1 MIFNVRI
8 SNTTKIS
15 FFFANFEKD
24 FNLFKLKLLNK
35 STQTIIK
42 KINTLKTIQKNII
55 NMQKNRSYIKKKT
68 FQLKKDKVFLFMKN
82 LKTKKLNKKL
92 NHIKIELFFIKN

>member
-1 MIFNVRI
+1 
-8 SNTTKIS
+8 
-15 FFFANFEKD
+15 
-24 FNLFKLKLLNK
+24 
-35 STQTIIK
+35 
-42 KINTLKTIQKNII
+42 
-55 NMQKNRSYIKKKT
+55 MQKNRSYIKKKT